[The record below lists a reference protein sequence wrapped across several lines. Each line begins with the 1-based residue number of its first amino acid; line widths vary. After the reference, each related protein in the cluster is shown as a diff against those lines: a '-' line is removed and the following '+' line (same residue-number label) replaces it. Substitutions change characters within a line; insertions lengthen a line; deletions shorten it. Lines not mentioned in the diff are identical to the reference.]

1 MGVGRE
7 GEGEGRR
14 AGLFSESS
22 ALELVNEELKVR
34 LESEGHFNT
43 LWKGVGG
50 GERGGVQV
58 YSVRVL
64 HWD

>member
-1 MGVGRE
+1 MEVERE

-22 ALELVNEELKVR
+22 ALELVNEELEVR

-43 LWKGVGG
+43 L
-50 GERGGVQV
+50 
-58 YSVRVL
+58 
-64 HWD
+64 